1 MNSAESPPL
10 SLRPFPVADRAP
22 KNLAEFISRV
32 NAQAGGFRDLTEEK
46 LRDEIRSRDGLGLAP
61 DSDPEDVDMS
71 DAGNEEDQAKDP
83 SLARNEVL
91 KNIEIASNT
100 AMLTLDSLSLLLSK
114 QSPTQASLTLSQQLR
129 DMVGIGTLGAD
140 RLDEPTAKPPQQ
152 PAEQEEVAMGL
163 TLMQINQ
170 ARDAANE
177 TGKFLQREVE
187 AEGRYWRDIVAVK
200 EAGWAI
206 CRMPKERHTLAV
218 KFGFSEAAAEFKN
231 NGLAPM
237 NRGPDGF
244 IDLDLGGLG
253 DVSEGLVVAYEKNG
267 KVVGRSVPRR
277 RKAPKNGASLV
288 SRVLEARNTIFSQE
302 LWHEL
307 VCEARTL
314 AAYDVKL
321 QGSTITFRVDD
332 SSSIILEL
340 VALESHS
347 TMDDESSSDN
357 GSGSD
362 NNTSNKNHY
371 DESNIHMN
379 NDSNDNDFHDNSIS
393 NNINNTS
400 NISDTNYTTMAE
412 TISLSLHILLSYAHR
427 YNELM
432 RIRPVPPHISRTR
445 GQQAYALLRPVIARI
460 MSIRSIQ
467 ECTEFI
473 GNMTKA
479 LHNAGFRS
487 SSFTLK
493 TPPYSV
499 VDATTH
505 SPNQPA
511 GSQSL
516 IRNML
521 LPIEANI
528 IWTILPDTSLTIR
541 CRTFIFPVT
550 TTFYHIVLPA
560 SAELL
565 RRHCA
570 PFPDGYTD
578 IGGLFD
584 YICTTTSRV
593 LALHFLS
600 KLSHPISG
608 PGLDGGH
615 TGDWMQIP
623 HNSALRH
630 AVDEKRE
637 IHFSVLDAPVALYV
651 SGTVPVKDHRNGDS
665 GDSNGKE
672 GECVGNGERISGDD
686 AACTWTWTAG
696 QEGSESRTME
706 DVIAHCAGTMRSDVN
721 GVV

>member
-32 NAQAGGFRDLTEEK
+32 NAQPGGFRDLTEEK
-46 LRDEIRSRDGLGLAP
+46 LRYEIRSRDGLGLAP

-100 AMLTLDSLSLLLSK
+100 AMLTLDSLSLLVSK

-170 ARDAANE
+170 ARDAADE

-187 AEGRYWRDIVAVK
+187 VEGRYWRDIVAVK

-237 NRGPDGF
+237 NRGPDGS

-277 RKAPKNGASLV
+277 RKAPNDGASLV

-340 VALESHS
+340 VALESHP

-379 NDSNDNDFHDNSIS
+379 NDSNDNDFHDNSTS

-400 NISDTNYTTMAE
+400 NTSDTNYTAMAE

-487 SSFTLK
+487 SSFILK

-608 PGLDGGH
+608 PELDGGH
-615 TGDWMQIP
+615 MGDWMQIP

-637 IHFSVLDAPVALYV
+637 IHFSVLDAPVALYI
-651 SGTVPVKDHRNGDS
+651 SGTVPVKDHRNGDG
-665 GDSNGKE
+665 GDSNGKG
-672 GECVGNGERISGDD
+672 GECVEDGEKIYGDD
-686 AACTWTWTAG
+686 AACAWTWTAG

>member
-1 MNSAESPPL
+1 MDSAESPPS

-32 NAQAGGFRDLTEEK
+32 NAQPGGFRDLTEER

-71 DAGNEEDQAKDP
+71 DAGNEEDQTKDP

-170 ARDAANE
+170 ARDAADK
-177 TGKFLQREVE
+177 TGKFLLREVE

-237 NRGPDGF
+237 NRGPDGS

-253 DVSEGLVVAYEKNG
+253 DVSEELVVVYEKNG
-267 KVVGRSVPRR
+267 KTVGRSVPRR
-277 RKAPKNGASLV
+277 RKAPNDGASLV

-302 LWHEL
+302 LWYEL

-340 VALESHS
+340 VALESHP

-357 GSGSD
+357 GGGSD
-362 NNTSNKNHY
+362 NNASNKNHY
-371 DESNIHMN
+371 DKGDVHIN
-379 NDSNDNDFHDNSIS
+379 NDSNDNDFPDNS
-393 NNINNTS
+393 NNTNNS
-400 NISDTNYTTMAE
+400 IDTNYTTMAE

-479 LHNAGFRS
+479 LHHAGFRA

-499 VDATTH
+499 IDATTH

-584 YICTTTSRV
+584 YICTTTARV

-600 KLSHPISG
+600 KLSHPVSG

-637 IHFSVLDAPVALYV
+637 MHFSVLDAPVALYV
-651 SGTVPVKDHRNGDS
+651 SGTMPVKDHMNGD
-665 GDSNGKE
+665 GGNSNGKD
-672 GECVGNGERISGDD
+672 GECVGDGEKIAGDH
-686 AACTWTWTAG
+686 AACTWTWTGA
-696 QEGSESRTME
+696 QEEGSESRTME

>member
-32 NAQAGGFRDLTEEK
+32 NAQPGGFRDLTEEK

-170 ARDAANE
+170 ARDAADE

-187 AEGRYWRDIVAVK
+187 VEGRYWRDIVAVK

-237 NRGPDGF
+237 NRGPDGS

-277 RKAPKNGASLV
+277 RKAPNDGASLV

-307 VCEARTL
+307 MCEARTL

-340 VALESHS
+340 VALESHP
-347 TMDDESSSDN
+347 TMDDESSSDK

-379 NDSNDNDFHDNSIS
+379 NDSNDNDFHDNSTS

-400 NISDTNYTTMAE
+400 NTSDTKYTAMAE

-487 SSFTLK
+487 SSFILK

-578 IGGLFD
+578 IEGLFD

-600 KLSHPISG
+600 KLSHPISD
-608 PGLDGGH
+608 PELDGGH
-615 TGDWMQIP
+615 MGDWMQIP

-637 IHFSVLDAPVALYV
+637 IHFSVLDAPVTLYV
-651 SGTVPVKDHRNGDS
+651 SGTVPVKDHRNGDG

-672 GECVGNGERISGDD
+672 GECVEDGEKISGDD
-686 AACTWTWTAG
+686 AACTWTWIAG